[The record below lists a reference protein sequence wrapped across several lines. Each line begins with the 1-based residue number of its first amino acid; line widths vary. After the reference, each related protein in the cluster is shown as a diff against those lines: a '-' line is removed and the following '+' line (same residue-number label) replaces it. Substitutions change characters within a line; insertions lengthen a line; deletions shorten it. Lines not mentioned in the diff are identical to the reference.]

1 MLGDSVGDL
10 QGKLT
15 GRRVVSVEGGPKI
28 EASFAEA
35 GKLAGLD
42 VNTIVTYASKL
53 LPDGT
58 LYGEGQGVIMAAN
71 GEGAS
76 FVGQGVGRFT
86 ETGGVSFRGA
96 LYSQSMGATLSKLN
110 GTTLV
115 YEHESDADDN
125 TTTKLWEWK

>member
-15 GRRVVSVEGGPKI
+15 GRRVVSVEGAPKI

-42 VNTIVTYASKL
+42 VNTVVTYTSKL